1 MRFYWLTKRLVRYVI
16 LIGYFS
22 VGVFVSPV
30 AAQSEP
36 SDPILQTMQQEL
48 KRSMPGLRLED
59 YPAPYFIAMGVRA
72 LTAHTFGARGGALFR
87 DRREADR
94 QAFVD
99 VRVGDYTLDNG
110 LDTDGQSYD
119 EMILHQAPVEL
130 PLDEHP
136 EALRN
141 VLWALTDQRYKEA
154 LASYHRVKGKRVYQ
168 VEQKTPVLAFSK
180 EDPVTYIGPMHSG
193 KFDRDRIADICRQL
207 SAQIAQNPQLFDS
220 VVEFEVRFERRYLIN
235 SEGTMIRV
243 DDAIFGL
250 HARAYTLA
258 PDGMLLDHSLDLYSR
273 TEDGIPP
280 LDQLQSRVN
289 TMISQL
295 MALREAPVLEP
306 YTGPAILEPAATGVF
321 FHEAVGHRLEG
332 ARQDNDQEGR
342 TFSGQVGKPVLPEFL
357 TVIDDPTMTIAGT
370 TPLNGSYVVDDEG
383 VLARPVVLVQDGIL
397 KEFLLSRRPIEG
409 FSKSNG
415 HGRAQGIRT
424 PVARMGNLIVTTQNP
439 VDRAELKKMLLKE
452 VRQQKKPFGLIVGD
466 ITGGSTNTQTYGYQA
481 FKGAAR
487 LVWKVDAKTGAESL
501 VRGVE
506 IVGTPLSSINKIVA
520 ASNETGVFN
529 GYCGAESGYVP
540 VSTVAPATLFREIE
554 LQRSGRQS
562 QKGRVLPPP
571 TTE

>member
-1 MRFYWLTKRLVRYVI
+1 MNVNRNIKRPVQI
-16 LIGYFS
+16 LAI
-22 VGVFVSPV
+22 VGMLSHAAFV
-30 AAQSEP
+30 AAQSETA
-36 SDPILQTMQQEL
+36 DPILQTMQQEL
-48 KRSMPGLRLED
+48 KRSMEGLRFED

-72 LTAHTFGARGGALFR
+72 TVAHTLGARGGALFR
-87 DRREADR
+87 DRQEADR
-94 QAFVD
+94 HAFVD

-119 EMILHQAPVEL
+119 EMMLHQAPVEL

-168 VEQKTPVLAFSK
+168 VEQKTPVMAFSK
-180 EDPVTYIGPMHSG
+180 EEPITYIGPSNTG
-193 KFDRDRIADICRQL
+193 QFDRERMAHLCRQL
-207 SAQIAQNPQLFDS
+207 SAQIAQHPHIFDS
-220 VVEFEVRFERRYLIN
+220 VVDFEVRFERRYLIN
-235 SEGTMIRV
+235 SEGTTVRA
-243 DDAIFGL
+243 DDTIFGL
-250 HARAYTLA
+250 HARVYTLA
-258 PDGMLLDHSLDLYSR
+258 PDGMLLDHSMDLYAR
-273 TEDGIPP
+273 TEQGIPP
-280 LDQLQSRVN
+280 LNELQSRVD
-289 TMISQL
+289 TLISQL
-295 MALREAPVLEP
+295 MALRNADVLEP

-321 FHEAVGHRLEG
+321 FHEAIGHRLEG

-342 TFSGQVGKPVLPEFL
+342 TFAGQVGKLVLPNFL
-357 TVIDDPTMTIAGT
+357 TVIDDPTLT
-370 TPLNGSYVVDDEG
+370 TAATVPLNGSYIVDDEG

-409 FSKSNG
+409 FARSNG
-415 HGRAQGIRT
+415 HGRAQGIRA
-424 PVARMGNLIVTTQNP
+424 PVARMGNLIVTASNP
-439 VDRAELKKMLLKE
+439 VDRAELKKRLLKE
-452 VRQQKKPFGLIVGD
+452 VRQQQKPFGLIIGD

-481 FKGAAR
+481 FKGSAR
-487 LVWKVDAKTGAESL
+487 MVWKVDAKSGEETL

-506 IVGTPLSSINKIVA
+506 IVGTPLSSINKIIA

-562 QKGRVLPPP
+562 QKDRVLPPP